1 MARISLVVFG
11 NKAAILLRCF
21 LRGRRFHLPQS
32 ISPQGVLSEADKKGE
47 VMQEHM
53 TDPTNGARQ
62 PARRRLLGMGVL
74 GGAAL
79 ATGVLSAKPA
89 NAGLLDVL
97 DRFLDLDPIV
107 INFAYRMEEL
117 QCDFFTRAAYSKGFG
132 QMSARE
138 RSAINLIAMQDR
150 EQFEALGAVRQKLGI
165 KNYNHYDQPNASAS
179 PSPRNFT
186 FGNAFNSRTDL
197 LNTAIEIKGLAV
209 ASYHGAVNLI
219 DRGNLTLAAAIAGTD
234 GRHLSVLR
242 ELAGMDP
249 VPSSFEEAKS
259 PQETGRLLS
268 KYGFTGGGIR

>member
-1 MARISLVVFG
+1 
-11 NKAAILLRCF
+11 
-21 LRGRRFHLPQS
+21 
-32 ISPQGVLSEADKKGE
+32 
-47 VMQEHM
+47 MQDNM
-53 TDPTNGARQ
+53 TEPTNEARL

-97 DRFLDLDPIV
+97 DKFLDLDPIV

-117 QCDFFTRAAYSKGFG
+117 ESEFFNRATKSRGFG
-132 QMSARE
+132 QMSGRE
-138 RSAINLIAMQDR
+138 QGAIALIAQQNR
-150 EQFEALGAVRQKLGI
+150 EQFEAIGRLRQRLSI
-165 KNYNHYDQPNASAS
+165 KNYDHYDQPNASAS
-179 PSPRNFT
+179 PSSRSFT
-186 FGNAFNSRTDL
+186 FGNAFNSRDEL
-197 LNTAIEIKGLAV
+197 LKTAVEIKGLAV
-209 ASYHGAVNLI
+209 ASYHGSVNLI
-219 DRGNLTLAAAIAGTD
+219 DRGNVTFAAAIAGTN

-259 PQETGRLLS
+259 PQETGRLLG

>member
-1 MARISLVVFG
+1 
-11 NKAAILLRCF
+11 
-21 LRGRRFHLPQS
+21 
-32 ISPQGVLSEADKKGE
+32 
-47 VMQEHM
+47 MQEHM
-53 TDPTNGARQ
+53 TEPTNEARL

-89 NAGLLDVL
+89 SADIVDFLDK
-97 DRFLDLDPIV
+97 FLDLDPIV

-117 QCDFFTRAAYSKGFG
+117 QAEFFTRAISSKGFG
-132 QMSARE
+132 QMSGRE
-138 RSAINLIAMQDR
+138 QGAIALIAQQDR
-150 EQFEALGAVRQKLGI
+150 EQFEALGKLRQRLSV
-165 KNYNHYDQPNASAS
+165 KNYDHYDQPNASAS
-179 PSPRNFT
+179 PSPRDFT
-186 FGNAFNSRTDL
+186 FGNAFNSRSEL
-197 LNTAIEIKGLAV
+197 LNTAVEIKGLSV

-234 GRHLSVLR
+234 GRHLAVLR

-259 PQETGRLLS
+259 PQETGRILG